1 MARYLTGRN
10 PRTEQRQQQA
20 ILEGIERRFQPAI
33 AREVARA
40 MRVAIREFENTG
52 VVPPVAQ
59 DHRERI
65 ANIVLRMSEV
75 GLRVM
80 AGRIL
85 NAQRA
90 DSMVIERKDFA
101 ATVNKLAFRYITL
114 ENVRRRIVGISDTTR
129 ATIVDRVEQGFAAGL
144 GQEAVARLIR
154 RAVPEIARFRSSVI
168 ARTETHTA
176 AGYGAHGAAHETGL
190 QLKRE
195 WVAAEDERTRETHS
209 EANGQIVDMNEPF
222 VVGDAMLMFPGD
234 PSGPPEEIISCRCC
248 ETYIVND
255 DI

>member
-1 MARYLTGRN
+1 MARYLTGRDA
-10 PRTEQRQQQA
+10 RTEQRQQQA

-52 VVPPVAQ
+52 EVPPVAQ

-65 ANIVLRMSEV
+65 ADIVLRMSEV

-129 ATIVDRVEQGFAAGL
+129 STIVDQVERGFAAGL

-190 QLKRE
+190 VLNKE

-209 EANGQIVDMNEPF
+209 EANGTVIALDDYFDIGGFQ
-222 VVGDAMLMFPGD
+222 AQFPGD
-234 PSGPPEEIISCRCC
+234 PALPPEESIGCRCVVA
-248 ETYIVND
+248 YIPQD
-255 DI
+255 